1 MERTAPLH
9 TIAAALRRERERHGI
24 SLAELARFTS
34 TLLAACPPGARRD
47 LHMMTAEPGPVRE
60 AAAHNPGA
68 VEHMIITSGRWRAG
82 PLDATVQLEPGD
94 YLRFAAD
101 QPHCYEALEPDS
113 AAVLIM
119 EYV

>member
-1 MERTAPLH
+1 VIIIPGGWG
-9 TIAAALRRERERHGI
+9 AA
-24 SLAELARFTS
+24 
-34 TLLAACPPGARRD
+34 
-47 LHMMTAEPGPVRE
+47 
-60 AAAHNPGA
+60 
-68 VEHMIITSGRWRAG
+68 
-82 PLDATVQLEPGD
+82 PLDAAVQLEPGD

>member
-1 MERTAPLH
+1 
-9 TIAAALRRERERHGI
+9 
-24 SLAELARFTS
+24 
-34 TLLAACPPGARRD
+34 
-47 LHMMTAEPGPVRE
+47 
-60 AAAHNPGA
+60 
-68 VEHMIITSGRWRAG
+68 
-82 PLDATVQLEPGD
+82 VQLEPGD